1 MTRKEL
7 YQIIR
12 EEYNNVRLEEGVLSW
27 ASGVADNIFY
37 GIINKRADIM
47 RSKIFDD
54 PKLQKLA
61 KDLKIDKKELEAR
74 VNKLLSTDQRFL
86 KNLATVRAKYV
97 R

>member
-12 EEYNNVRLEEGVLSW
+12 EEYDNVRLEEGLLSW

-37 GIINKRADIM
+37 GIINKRADIL

-54 PKLQKLA
+54 PKLQRLA
-61 KDLKIDKKELEAR
+61 KDLKIDKKELETR
-74 VNKLLSTDQRFL
+74 VNKLLSSDPRFL

>member
-1 MTRKEL
+1 MTRKDL
-7 YQIIR
+7 HQLIR
-12 EEYNNVRLEEGVLSW
+12 EEYTNVQLEEGVLSW

-37 GIINKRADIM
+37 GIINKRADIL

-61 KDLKIDKKELEAR
+61 VDLKLDKKEFEAR
-74 VNKLLSTDQRFL
+74 VNKLLSSDPRFL

>member
-12 EEYNNVRLEEGVLSW
+12 EEYDNVRLEEGLLSW

-37 GIINKRADIM
+37 GIINKRADIL

-54 PKLQKLA
+54 PKLQRLA

-74 VNKLLSTDQRFL
+74 VNKLLSSDPRFL

>member
-12 EEYNNVRLEEGVLSW
+12 EEYDNVRLEEGILSW

-74 VNKLLSTDQRFL
+74 VSKLLSTDDRFL